1 MITSKQRAYLIGLSN
16 SLNPIVQVGMQG
28 VTPEVELA
36 EESEPYT
43 VTYDAKTREYL
54 VEGPRIERM
63 LGYTN
68 LETEKGFVFFQKFMV
83 DNGII
88 DELKRLGCKEGDTVR
103 LYGHGFEFFD

>member
-1 MITSKQRAYLIGLSN
+1 
-16 SLNPIVQVGMQG
+16 
-28 VTPEVELA
+28 
-36 EESEPYT
+36 
-43 VTYDAKTREYL
+43 
-54 VEGPRIERM
+54 M

-68 LETEKGFVFFQKFMV
+68 LETEKGFIFFQKFMV